1 MKDAEAHVKWHK
13 WRNLQ
18 DECDVTKTNWKAVTK
33 PGALTEPQ
41 KATNWNKL
49 LMNQAYRVCKWT

>member
-1 MKDAEAHVKWHK
+1 MKDAEAHIKWNK

-33 PGALTEPQ
+33 SGALTEPQ
-41 KATNWNKL
+41 KATNWNEPSL
-49 LMNQAYRVCKWT
+49 